1 MGKRIYSPTSNECH
15 QIVYFLFGSVLLLI
29 FQEFQKI
36 LGERAVAYLNVD
48 GAVSGNYTV
57 RMKSTPLLYS
67 AIYEAA
73 QKVCYGQGAVRII
86 ATERLEN
93 CQPLN

>member
-1 MGKRIYSPTSNECH
+1 MPTKSCNGFCLF
-15 QIVYFLFGSVLLLI
+15 VFFL

-48 GAVSGNYTV
+48 SAVSGNYTV

-73 QKVCYGQGAVRII
+73 QKVCNDQGAMRIRGPG
-86 ATERLEN
+86 RLEN